1 MTRKWAFLGVYL
13 LKPNQMKSFTP
24 GRLIYYFFQ
33 GLIILAPIVITAW
46 AVISLFNFVDGIL
59 PNLLRT
65 LFPEMVK
72 LDVQGNPEKI
82 PGLGFLTVV
91 VIVLFVGYISS
102 LFFVSRLVNLFD
114 TILEKTPG
122 IKLIYTTVKDFL
134 EAFAGNKR
142 KFDKPVLV
150 AVDDKD
156 VWRLGFITQ
165 TDLSQFG
172 LTDYYCVYV
181 PHSYAFSGITYMVQ
195 KDRIKVLNDMKSAD
209 AMKFIVS
216 GGVTDLAE
224 TDA

>member
-1 MTRKWAFLGVYL
+1 
-13 LKPNQMKSFTP
+13 MKSFTP

-46 AVISLFNFVDGIL
+46 AVVSLFNFVDDIL
-59 PNLLRT
+59 PNVLRV
-65 LFPEMVK
+65 LVPDMVK
-72 LDVQGNPEKI
+72 LDAQGNPAKI

-91 VIVLFVGYISS
+91 LIVLIVGYLSS
-102 LFFVSRLVNLFD
+102 LFFISRLVNLFD

-142 KFDKPVLV
+142 KFNKPVLV
-150 AVDDKD
+150 AVDDKE

-172 LTDYYCVYV
+172 LIDYYCVYV
-181 PHSYAFSGITYMVQ
+181 PHSYAFSGVTYMVQ
-195 KDRIKVLNDMKSAD
+195 KDRIKILNDVKSGD

-216 GGVTDLAE
+216 GGVTDLTE
-224 TDA
+224 SEV

>member
-1 MTRKWAFLGVYL
+1 MTQKWPFLSVYL
-13 LKPNQMKSFTP
+13 LKPNQMKSFNP

-46 AVISLFNFVDGIL
+46 AVVSLFNFVDGIL

-72 LDVQGNPEKI
+72 LDLQGNPEKI

-195 KDRIKVLNDMKSAD
+195 KDRIKVLNDVKSAD

-224 TDA
+224 TEA

>member
-1 MTRKWAFLGVYL
+1 M
-13 LKPNQMKSFTP
+13 KPISMKSFTP
-24 GRLIYYFFQ
+24 GKLIYYFFQ

-46 AVISLFNFVDGIL
+46 AVVSLFNFVDDIL
-59 PNLLRT
+59 PNVLRV
-65 LFPEMVK
+65 LVPDMIK
-72 LDVQGNPEKI
+72 LDAQGNPAKI

-91 VIVLFVGYISS
+91 FIVLVVGYLSS
-102 LFFVSRLVNLFD
+102 LILVSRLVNLFD
-114 TILEKTPG
+114 TVLERTPG

-142 KFDKPVLV
+142 KFNKPVLV
-150 AVDDKD
+150 SVDDKD

-172 LTDYYCVYV
+172 LTEYYCVYV

-195 KDRIKVLNDMKSAD
+195 KDRIKVLDDVKSAD

-216 GGVTDLAE
+216 GGVTDLADGE
-224 TDA
+224 D